1 MTLDKNRLKLGDVLF
16 NKRHHYTVIFKC
28 FVGSKGDFRTT
39 DDFQFN
45 INSFKK

>member
-1 MTLDKNRLKLGDVLF
+1 MKDGLKLGDVLV
-16 NKRHHYTVIFKC
+16 NKRHHYKVVFKC

-45 INSFKK
+45 INNFEKK